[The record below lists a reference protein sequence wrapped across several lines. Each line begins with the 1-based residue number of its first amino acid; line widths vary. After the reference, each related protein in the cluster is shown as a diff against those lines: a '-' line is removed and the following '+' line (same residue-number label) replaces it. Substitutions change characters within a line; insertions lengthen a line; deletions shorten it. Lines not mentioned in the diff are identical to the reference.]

1 MTRLVVEESQKS
13 WAVELAG
20 VPRATVGRGRASTV
34 VIADTAASREH
45 CAVERDGAEFWL
57 VDLGSRNGTFV
68 NGQRVQDRVRLRA
81 GDRVAIGAARIAF
94 EDPAPASAPTHAAA
108 LARDPDTG
116 LLSFAYL
123 RAELGRLLEAGAKVA
138 LAKLDVDGLGLV
150 NSVLGTEVGDAV
162 ITAVARLVE
171 AAALG
176 LDPQALVAHEEGG
189 RVLVL
194 VPGADAA
201 RGREVAEAARA
212 RVATAAQERR
222 LVTSVTLSGGVAAA
236 TGGTARALLGAAES
250 ALAEAKREGRDRVAV
265 AGAPRVPSPS
275 AVKPPKPPFDIATT
289 EPGAD
294 GRVELEPAAQRALGL
309 IARVLASDLDLDG
322 LAELALSVLVRE
334 TGASRGLL
342 VLRDPS
348 GALKLGAGVTS
359 GAGGPGVLEPA
370 SHSLIRAALERRD
383 GILMADVR
391 ADSEHGE
398 NESALAAG
406 ARSVVAAPIPWGE
419 DVIGAIYLE
428 DSNEAGRF
436 DQAALELVRAFGK
449 LVAGPLRRGL
459 LHSRTLDE
467 LARARVALR
476 GTPEDDERLFARYS
490 EIVGRSAAMRKLLR
504 LLDRLA
510 DRPLPVLVTGE
521 SGTGKELV
529 ARALHTRSR
538 RARGAFVAENV
549 AALSEQLLEAE
560 LFGCVKGAFTGADRD
575 RAGLLDAAHEGT
587 LFLDEV
593 GDMSL
598 RLQAKLLRFLQDG
611 EFRALGDDKVKK
623 VSVRIVAATNRDL
636 RALMEKGEFREDLYY
651 RLAVLRVEVPALRDR
666 REDVPH
672 LVEFFSAR
680 ASRELGKS
688 AARFS
693 REALSILAAHPW
705 PGNVRELENEVRRL
719 VALGHDP
726 VSAEQLS
733 SEITDPRGGAVHAA
747 AGAFETAVDSAA
759 DALIA
764 AVRERSSLKETIEA
778 LEREL
783 IAKILHATRG
793 NRSEAARIL
802 DLSRPGLL
810 GKLRRMGLDKGVLD
824 S

>member
-94 EDPAPASAPTHAAA
+94 EDPAPVSTPTEAAA

-123 RAELGRLLEAGAKVA
+123 RAELGRLLEAGTKVA

-162 ITAVARLVE
+162 ITAVAREVE

-194 VPGADAA
+194 VPGVEAA

-212 RVATAAQERR
+212 RVATAAKERR
-222 LVTSVTLSGGVAAA
+222 LVASVTLSAGVAAA

-265 AGAPRVPSPS
+265 AGAPRLP
-275 AVKPPKPPFDIATT
+275 AVGSVVKPPFDIPTT

-322 LAELALSVLVRE
+322 LAELALSVLARE

-342 VLRDPS
+342 VLKDPS

-359 GAGGPGVLEPA
+359 GAGGPGVLEAA
-370 SHSLIRAALERRD
+370 SHSLIRAALERKD
-383 GILMADVR
+383 GILIADVR

-419 DVIGAIYLE
+419 DAIGAIYLE

-436 DQAALELVRAFGK
+436 DHAALELV
-449 LVAGPLRRGL
+449 
-459 LHSRTLDE
+459 
-467 LARARVALR
+467 
-476 GTPEDDERLFARYS
+476 
-490 EIVGRSAAMRKLLR
+490 
-504 LLDRLA
+504 
-510 DRPLPVLVTGE
+510 
-521 SGTGKELV
+521 
-529 ARALHTRSR
+529 
-538 RARGAFVAENV
+538 
-549 AALSEQLLEAE
+549 
-560 LFGCVKGAFTGADRD
+560 
-575 RAGLLDAAHEGT
+575 
-587 LFLDEV
+587 
-593 GDMSL
+593 
-598 RLQAKLLRFLQDG
+598 
-611 EFRALGDDKVKK
+611 
-623 VSVRIVAATNRDL
+623 
-636 RALMEKGEFREDLYY
+636 
-651 RLAVLRVEVPALRDR
+651 
-666 REDVPH
+666 
-672 LVEFFSAR
+672 
-680 ASRELGKS
+680 
-688 AARFS
+688 
-693 REALSILAAHPW
+693 
-705 PGNVRELENEVRRL
+705 
-719 VALGHDP
+719 
-726 VSAEQLS
+726 
-733 SEITDPRGGAVHAA
+733 
-747 AGAFETAVDSAA
+747 
-759 DALIA
+759 
-764 AVRERSSLKETIEA
+764 
-778 LEREL
+778 
-783 IAKILHATRG
+783 
-793 NRSEAARIL
+793 
-802 DLSRPGLL
+802 
-810 GKLRRMGLDKGVLD
+810 
-824 S
+824 